1 MGGSNP
7 PNCKKAVEMGR
18 CLRSPA
24 GTTGAPAPRR
34 RESRLEGHVIYMN
47 MMNFFVFWLF
57 AGYKKASSLLPRRD
71 GGLGFVV
78 GAAGLGVGST
88 SRSAAETL
96 NLPAG
101 EEADGC
107 GLIAALSASSIKRDG

>member
-1 MGGSNP
+1 
-7 PNCKKAVEMGR
+7 
-18 CLRSPA
+18 
-24 GTTGAPAPRR
+24 
-34 RESRLEGHVIYMN
+34 MN

-57 AGYKKASSLLPRRD
+57 AGYKTGQFTVAAARW
-71 GGLGFVV
+71 GLGFVV

-107 GLIAALSASSIKRDG
+107 SLIAALSASSIKRDS